1 MALRCYIVV
10 QLVFVVY
17 LAKRVSVYRM
27 RTALKTDKRVK
38 LMNEIITGVK
48 VIKMYSWEKPFAKLV
63 VMARK

>member
-17 LAKRVSVYRM
+17 LAKRVSVYRL
-27 RTALKTDKRVK
+27 RTALKTDQRVK

-63 VMARK
+63 ELARK

>member
-63 VMARK
+63 ELARK